1 MIAKEGHVPTLTKVA
16 QGVWR
21 AGTRWVNWYII
32 EAGREGVTL
41 VDAGLPAYHRQLDDT
56 LSQIG
61 RMPSDV
67 RALVMTHG
75 HIDHIG
81 MASVLAKRGAAIYLH
96 PGDTK
101 LAADPRSNK
110 TERPLLPYLRYPAT
124 LAFVAHCVAKGAL
137 RPAPMPAA
145 VPLTEGEITAVP
157 GRPVV
162 THTPGHT
169 DGSCVLEFKEHGV
182 VFAGD
187 LLCTASPVTG
197 RATDP
202 QIQTRGSNRSS
213 DQTMASLER
222 LQGIEARLVL
232 PGHGVPWRDGVEAAA
247 DSARRFGCR

>member
-1 MIAKEGHVPTLTKVA
+1 MPTVTKVTD
-16 QGVWR
+16 GVWR
-21 AGTRWVNWYII
+21 AGTRWVNWYLID
-32 EAGREGVTL
+32 AGREGVTL
-41 VDAGLPAYHRQLDDT
+41 VDAGLPAYHRHLDNA
-56 LSQIG
+56 LRQIG
-61 RMPSDV
+61 RKRSEV

-81 MASVLAKRGAAIYLH
+81 MASVLADGGAAIYLH
-96 PGDTK
+96 PGDAK

-110 TERPLLPYLRYPAT
+110 TERSLLPYLRYPAT
-124 LAFVAHCVAKGAL
+124 LAFIAHCVAKGAL

-145 VPLTEGEITAVP
+145 VPLSEGEITAVP

-187 LLCTASPVTG
+187 LLCTASPVSGKT
-197 RATDP
+197 TSP

-213 DQTMASLER
+213 DQAIASLER
-222 LQGIEARLVL
+222 VHSIEARLVL
-232 PGHGVPWRDGVEAAA
+232 PGHGAPWHDGVEAAA

>member
-1 MIAKEGHVPTLTKVA
+1 MVAKEEHVATVTKVA
-16 QGVWR
+16 EGVWR
-21 AGTRWVNWYII
+21 AGTRWVNWYMID
-32 EAGREGVTL
+32 AGRDGVAL
-41 VDAGLPAYHRQLDDT
+41 VDAGLPAYHRQLDNA
-56 LSQIG
+56 LGQIG
-61 RMPSDV
+61 RQPTDV

-81 MASVLAKRGAAIYLH
+81 MASVLAGRGAAIYLH
-96 PGDTK
+96 PGDAK
-101 LAADPRSNK
+101 LASDPRSNK

-124 LAFVAHCVAKGAL
+124 LAFVAHCVAKGAV

-145 VPLTEGEITAVP
+145 VPLTEGELVAVP

-197 RATDP
+197 RRTDP

-213 DQTMASLER
+213 DQAMASLER
-222 LQGIEARLVL
+222 LQGVQARLVL
-232 PGHGVPWRDGVEAAA
+232 PGHGVPWRHGVEAAV